1 MDRVHFNSLDEL
13 NVLSYVCEKL
23 SVKVTMPGT
32 YRPDSLI
39 HQVTSFLDLL
49 WKLLYRLPVS
59 CHYTLFINNQ

>member
-39 HQVTSFLDLL
+39 HQVIPQLTVEAFVQATCGLSL
-49 WKLLYRLPVS
+49 
-59 CHYTLFINNQ
+59 HFIHQ